1 MSYFKI
7 FISGLL
13 LLLITSFGYSQTAD
27 FTFTTSNN
35 LFCSP
40 QSVTFTQN
48 CTGNPDG
55 FIWRFGNGQIGS
67 LPTQTVTYTTPGTYT
82 VTLTALY
89 SFTAVSVT
97 RTVVINPTPTIAVA
111 PDRNYICQPGNIT
124 FTATGS
130 AFISTYE
137 WDFGDGSPP
146 QVTGSN
152 SVTHFFNSYNN
163 FTVTVRGV
171 SAAGCFAN
179 ASTSVRVERFP
190 IINASVTPGR
200 GCIPINSTLTA
211 SATLPTGDATANFVW
226 DFGDGSPT
234 ATTAANNTTHTYNI
248 VTPITSANVTITT
261 VQGCTNQFTF
271 PPFAFGTPPFNT
283 NAVTTS
289 GRDTFCASEN
299 IQFSGT
305 ATNAN
310 SYSWDFGDGDT
321 VVTPS
326 TTINHRYRVL
336 GNRQVILTPLF
347 NGCAGITDTIDIV
360 IEGVIANYTFTNQ
373 CSARNTFVYNNVS
386 VGNVS
391 SFRWTFSDIPG
402 TPDVTNYNT
411 THTFPANGS
420 FTTKLFLFDAVT
432 GCSDSLITNQFTA
445 TPVFT
450 SSIPRVCKDSTIS
463 YTVLNPYPPLSGYQ
477 YEFHV
482 NGSVVAADTIP
493 FISFVPT
500 LHGVFN
506 DFVIINGPGNNTCD
520 DTLYLPTPVAV
531 QGPVLNF
538 SVPTGSCFLNN
549 RFPIT
554 NNTLPFF
561 PADSIVKWQWSFGDN
576 TTDSIRNPP
585 PHTYTSTRVFQIML
599 TATDRNGCAQKDS
612 VDVSVYPMPILNVIP
627 GTDTICAG
635 QSLNLFAFTVDTLLW
650 RTNYNLTCT
659 NIICD
664 TVSVNPLMT
673 TAYIAQAI
681 NEFGCISTDTSFIRV
696 YEPINLQVLPAD
708 TSVCPRQIVRYRMN
722 ATGITTW
729 TPSTYLSSTTIGN
742 PVSIPDTTITYTII
756 VADSV
761 GCFADTAT
769 AIIRTFP
776 LPTVNAGLDLIIPSA
791 SPFTLAPVYS
801 AGIAGYQWSPPVNS
815 LSCLQCPVTT
825 GIAEQ
830 STVYR
835 INVTSINGCKAE
847 DSLVLTVA
855 CRSANFRFPSAFT
868 PNNDGLNDI
877 FYPLTKG
884 YKIINKLVVYNR
896 WGNKV
901 FERYNF
907 TPNTPSLGW
916 KGDSKN
922 KLTIDSGV
930 FVWLAEGTCD
940 FGEKVEAK
948 GTVVLIR

>member
-1 MSYFKI
+1 VTYFKI
-7 FISGLL
+7 FIAGFLL
-13 LLLITSFGYSQTAD
+13 LLTSLGYSQTAD
-27 FTFTTSNN
+27 FTFSTNNN

-40 QSVTFTQN
+40 QAVTFTQT

-55 FIWRFGNGQIGS
+55 FIWRFGNGQLGS

-89 SFTAVSVT
+89 PTTAITVT
-97 RTVVINPTPTIAVA
+97 RTVTINPTPTISIA

-124 FTATGS
+124 FTSTGS

-137 WDFGDGSPP
+137 WDFGDGSAP
-146 QVTGSN
+146 QTTGTN
-152 SVTHFFNSYNN
+152 SITHFFNSYNN
-163 FTVTVRGV
+163 FTVVVRGL
-171 SAAGCFAN
+171 SAAGCSAT
-179 ASTSVRVERFP
+179 ASTSVQVARFA
-190 IINASVTPGR
+190 IINASVIPNR

-211 SATLPTGDATANFVW
+211 SATLPTGDATANFLW

-234 ATTAANNTTHTYNI
+234 ATTGANNTTHTYNI
-248 VTPITSANVTITT
+248 VTPITTANVTITT

-283 NAVTTS
+283 NAVTIS

-305 ATNAN
+305 AINAN

-321 VVTPS
+321 VVTS
-326 TTINHRYRVL
+326 NTTINHRYRVL

-347 NGCAGITDTIDIV
+347 NGCAGIPDTIDIV
-360 IEGVIANYTFTNQ
+360 IEGVIADYTFTNQ

-402 TPDVTNYNT
+402 TPDFTNYNT

-420 FTTKLFLFDAVT
+420 FTSQLYLFDAIT

-445 TPVFT
+445 TPGLT
-450 SSIPRVCKDSTIS
+450 STKQRVCKDSTIQ
-463 YTVLNPYPPLSGYQ
+463 YTVVNPYPVTSNYQ

-482 NGSVVAADTIP
+482 NGAVVNADTIP
-493 FISFVPT
+493 TISFVPT

-506 DFVIINGPGNNTCD
+506 DFVIITGPGNNTCD
-520 DTLYLPTPVAV
+520 DTLYLTTPTSV

-538 SVPTGSCFLNN
+538 TVPLSSCLLNN
-549 RFPIT
+549 TFPVT
-554 NNTLPFF
+554 NNTIPFF
-561 PADSIVKWQWSFGDN
+561 PADGIVKWEWSFGDN
-576 TTDSIRNPP
+576 RMDSIRNPP
-585 PHTYTSTRVFQIML
+585 PHTYATANNYQIFL
-599 TATDRNGCAQKDS
+599 KATDINGCAQKDS
-612 VDVSVYPMPILNVIP
+612 VTVSVYPMPVINVLP
-627 GTDTICAG
+627 GMDTICAG
-635 QSLNLFAFTVDTLLW
+635 QTLNLFAFTTDTLLW

-659 NIICD
+659 NLACD

-673 TAYIAQAI
+673 TAYIAQSI
-681 NEFGCISTDTSFIRV
+681 NQYGCISTDTSFIRV
-696 YEPINLQVLPAD
+696 YSPFNVQVLPTD
-708 TSVCPRQIVRYRMN
+708 TSVCPKSIVPYRTN
-722 ATGITTW
+722 IAGITTW

-742 PVSIPDTTITYTII
+742 PVSIPDSSITYTII

-776 LPTVNAGLDLIIPSA
+776 LPTVNAGPDLLIPSN
-791 SPFTLAPVYS
+791 SPFTLSPAYS
-801 AGIAGYQWSPPVNS
+801 AGIAAYQWSPPVNS
-815 LSCLQCPVTT
+815 LSCLLCPVTN
-825 GIAEQ
+825 GRAEE

-835 INVTSINGCKAE
+835 IEVTSFNGCKAV
-847 DSLVLTVA
+847 DSVVLTVT
-855 CRSANFRFPSAFT
+855 CSSANFRLPSAFT
-868 PNNDGLNDI
+868 PNNDGINDT
-877 FYPLTKG
+877 FYPLTRG
-884 YKIINKLVVYNR
+884 FKIINKLVIYNR

-901 FERYNF
+901 FERHDF
-907 TPNTPSLGW
+907 APNTASLGW
-916 KGDSKN
+916 KGESKN
-922 KLTIDSGV
+922 KLQLDPAV
-930 FVWLAEGTCD
+930 YVWIAEGTCD